1 MKSRTFLFTLLL
13 AAFQPAFAADPQ
25 FFDAYVVGVADG
37 DTITVLD
44 ASNTQHKIRLAGID
58 APEKGQP
65 FGERS
70 KQSLSRAVFNRDVR
84 IEWAKRDRYG
94 RLVAKVWATP
104 AELNCTQD
112 ACPRT
117 LDVNLAQLTVGLAWH
132 YKQYENEQS
141 EEDGHRYAFAEEEA
155 RARKA
160 GLWSEPQPH
169 RALGLAPR
177 THRRP
182 GEKVAQQHLPRT
194 RQSRLPVSQVLHALR
209 LAGGMP
215 RQRRPTARTAQAV
228 MHFTDRQRLPIRKR
242 TPSAADAI
250 TFRASDNAIDE
261 ESGCCT
267 PRPAPCST

>member
-58 APEKGQP
+58 APEKGQA

-70 KQSLSRAVFNRDVR
+70 KQSLSRAVYNKDVR
-84 IEWAKRDRYG
+84 IEWSKRDRYG

-112 ACPRT
+112 PCPRT

-141 EEDGHRYAFAEEEA
+141 EEDRHRYAFAEEEA

-160 GLWSEPQPH
+160 GLWSEPNPTAPWDWRH
-169 RALGLAPR
+169 GPTDGPVKKSRNDICHAPGSRAYRSVKVFTPYDSLEGCLAS
-177 THRRP
+177 
-182 GEKVAQQHLPRT
+182 GG
-194 RQSRLPVSQVLHALR
+194 RLPGQ
-209 LAGGMP
+209 P
-215 RQRRPTARTAQAV
+215 RQ
-228 MHFTDRQRLPIRKR
+228 
-242 TPSAADAI
+242 
-250 TFRASDNAIDE
+250 
-261 ESGCCT
+261 
-267 PRPAPCST
+267 